1 METYDFVDLETKI
14 DDVVIKIVNLFTE
27 GNMIEITLAK
37 LKIKEV
43 LINNIDSYVDYK
55 ENIFCIIAVMMSQ
68 AVANDCES
76 FCGTF
81 LASTFLLE
89 KFIQYGDN
97 GDNDDSETNDIVA
110 DLLGELFFYFQ
121 EKGCETKTI

>member
-1 METYDFVDLETKI
+1 METYDFVDLESKI
-14 DDVVIKIVNLFTE
+14 DNVVIKIVNFFTE
-27 GNMIEITLAK
+27 DCMKDINLAK
-37 LKIKEV
+37 LKIKEH
-43 LINNIDSYVDYK
+43 LINNTDIYTDYK
-55 ENIFCIIAVMMSQ
+55 ENIFCIISVMISQ
-68 AVANDCES
+68 AEANDCES

-97 GDNDDSETNDIVA
+97 DEKNEKVG

-121 EKGCETKTI
+121 EKEDTTETN